1 MTRPQ
6 TYTDADIIEAGR
18 QIEAEGVEVFPTA
31 IRDRLGGG
39 RLVRIRA
46 IWDVHAAQRARD
58 SAARVVVTEVLP
70 ERLLEMLVT
79 EQDDYVERSSA
90 LVLSAFRE
98 AERHFAE
105 MLVGEEAR
113 CRVAAD
119 DAEDK
124 LAHAYNENEAA
135 FDARQ
140 IAEAIAAKANDDLAN
155 ERRRTRDLNDQ
166 LIAAEAT
173 VAQLRDEVKR
183 VKAAANAE
191 VAGLRSELAAML
203 ERAAKAEARVSP

>member
-39 RLVRIRA
+39 RLLRIRA
-46 IWDVHAAQRARD
+46 IWDAYTAQRTRD

-90 LVLSAFRE
+90 LVLSAFLE

-105 MLVGEEAR
+105 KLVGEEAR
-113 CRVAAD
+113 CRAAAD
-119 DAEDK
+119 DAEDR
-124 LAHAYNENEAA
+124 LAQSFAENEAS

-140 IAEAIAAKANDDLAN
+140 IAESIAAKANNELSS

-183 VKAAANAE
+183 ARAAANAD
-191 VAGLRSELAAML
+191 VAGVRAELAAML
-203 ERAAKAEARVSP
+203 ERAARAEARSA